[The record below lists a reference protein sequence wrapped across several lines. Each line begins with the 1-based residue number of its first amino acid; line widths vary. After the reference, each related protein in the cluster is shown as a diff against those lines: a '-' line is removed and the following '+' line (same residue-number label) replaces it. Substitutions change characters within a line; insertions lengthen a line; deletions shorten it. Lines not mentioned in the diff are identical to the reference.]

1 MKKMGIILLILCSL
15 TMAGLFSS
23 TYIIAFKETVYSDD
37 FNEDNFDKISVG
49 MDISEVKEILGE
61 PIRTVEQ
68 SNGDHLVY
76 SESPN
81 STHYFKRTVLVQ
93 NSKVTEKVDELYI
106 D

>member
-1 MKKMGIILLILCSL
+1 MKKMGTILLILFSL
-15 TMAGLFSS
+15 IMAVLFSS
-23 TYIIAFKETVYSDD
+23 TYVIALRETVYSDD
-37 FNEDNFDKISVG
+37 FNESDFDKISVG

-81 STHYFKRTVLVQ
+81 STHYFKRIVVIQ
-93 NSKVTEKVDELYI
+93 NSKVTEKVDELYV